1 MTNSSNTA
9 RTSMRD
15 WFFDGVVDKPETEA
29 EQQAHQ
35 HSWWQ
40 VMCVTG
46 VDYFSSLGYAP
57 GIAIVAAGVVAP
69 IATLILVL
77 LTLFG
82 ALPIYRCVAQ
92 ESFRGLGSVAML
104 EKLMKSW
111 WSKGMVLVLLGFAAT
126 DFQVTITLSDADGA
140 AHLVQNPLLHNYL
153 PGQMCMTLVLITLLS
168 VVFLKGFKE
177 VVGIAMLLVGVYLV
191 LNVVVVFEGFYQLSL
206 HPEAFSRWHQL
217 LVSQYPSWL
226 QIAKAAA
233 LASPA
238 LALGLSGFETG
249 VAVEPTVRGAAGDT
263 EDNPRGRI
271 LNTRK
276 LLLAAALIMAVLLIT
291 TSCITS
297 LLIPVEAFKHDGPA
311 DGRALAYMAHLYLGD
326 GFGTVY
332 DLSTAAILWF
342 AGASGMAGLI
352 SLVPRYLPRFGMA
365 PNWAKATRPLV
376 VFFTVVSYGIT
387 LAFHANVDLESGA
400 YATGVLVLITSACMA
415 VVVTRKTWYGKAY
428 FSVITLLFA
437 YFTVANVYDRPD
449 GLKIASF
456 FIGAIVFI
464 SLVSRIIRSFEVRV
478 GEVNLDVKA
487 LEIVH
492 SQARNGK
499 LRIFAHKPVEGCL
512 ARQYNEKAKE
522 MRLAHNII
530 EQGAIFFEVEI
541 GDSSDFK
548 DEVIYVKGSM
558 VGPYRVLR
566 CKCIAVPNAIAALA
580 LYLRDV
586 EHDESHFYF
595 SWSDKNPFKNALRYL
610 FLGQGET
617 AAVAREVIRQAEP
630 DELKR
635 PFIHVA

>member
-1 MTNSSNTA
+1 MLTLTE
-9 RTSMRD
+9 TSIRE
-15 WFFDGVVDKPETEA
+15 WFLDGAVDKPATEQ
-29 EQQAHQ
+29 EQKSHQ
-35 HSWWQ
+35 HPWWQ

-69 IATLILVL
+69 QATLLLVL
-77 LTLFG
+77 LTIFG

-92 ESFRGLGSVAML
+92 SSFRGLGSVAML

-140 AHLVQNPLLHNYL
+140 AHLVQNPLLHAYL
-153 PGQMCMTLVLITLLS
+153 PGQLITTLILITLLS
-168 VVFLKGFKE
+168 LVFLKGFKE
-177 VVGIAMLLVGVYLV
+177 VVGIAVFLVGVYLT
-191 LNVVVVFEGFYQLSL
+191 LNAVVVAEGFYQLYL
-206 HPEAFSRWHQL
+206 HQEAFSHWHHL
-217 LVSQYPSWL
+217 LTSQYPSWL
-226 QIAKAAA
+226 QVAKAAA

-249 VAVEPTVRGAAGDT
+249 VAVEPTVRGCASDT
-263 EDNPRGRI
+263 DENPVGRI
-271 LNTRK
+271 KNTRK
-276 LLLAAALIMAVLLIT
+276 LLLAAAVIMACFLMT
-291 TSCITS
+291 TSVITS
-297 LLIPVEAFKHDGPA
+297 LLIPAEAFKSGGEA
-311 DGRALAYMAHLYLGD
+311 DGRALAYMAHLYLGA

-365 PNWAKATRPLV
+365 PDWAKATRPLV
-376 VFFTVVSYGIT
+376 IFFTAVSFGVT
-387 LAFHANVDLESGA
+387 FMFHANVDAESGA

-415 VVVTRKTWYGKAY
+415 VLVSRPTLFGKAY
-428 FSVITLLFA
+428 FALITLLFA

-456 FIGAIVFI
+456 FIGAIVLI

-478 GEVNLDVKA
+478 GKVELDETA
-487 LEIVH
+487 LEIIH
-492 SQARNGK
+492 TSAHNGK
-499 LRIFAHKPVEGCL
+499 LRIFAHKPVDGCKSK
-512 ARQYNEKAKE
+512 AYNEKARE
-522 MRLAHNII
+522 MRVIHNIN
-530 EQGAIFFEVEI
+530 EPAIFFEVEL

-548 DEVIYVKGSM
+548 DEVVYVKGSV
-558 VGPYRVLR
+558 VGNHRVLR
-566 CKCIAVPNAIAALA
+566 CQCIAVPNAIAAMA

-586 EHDESHFYF
+586 EHDESHMYF
-595 SWSDKNPFKNALRYL
+595 SWSERSPLMNALRYL

-617 AAVAREVIRQAEP
+617 AAVAREVIRQAEK
-630 DELKR
+630 DSSRR